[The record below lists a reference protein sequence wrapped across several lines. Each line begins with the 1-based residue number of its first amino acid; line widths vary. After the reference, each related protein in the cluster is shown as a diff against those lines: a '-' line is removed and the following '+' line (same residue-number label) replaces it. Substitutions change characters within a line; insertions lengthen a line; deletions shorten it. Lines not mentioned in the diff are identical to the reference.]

1 MSHWKRQSK
10 EKSTVVEKLNQV
22 RFYRWVNR
30 FFYYYGATSGQK
42 NKTQVEGGRK
52 ALKDVS

>member
-10 EKSTVVEKLNQV
+10 GKSTVVEKLNQV

-30 FFYYYGATSGQK
+30 FCYYNGATSGQK
-42 NKTQVEGGRK
+42 DKTQVDGGRK
-52 ALKDVS
+52 ASKDVS